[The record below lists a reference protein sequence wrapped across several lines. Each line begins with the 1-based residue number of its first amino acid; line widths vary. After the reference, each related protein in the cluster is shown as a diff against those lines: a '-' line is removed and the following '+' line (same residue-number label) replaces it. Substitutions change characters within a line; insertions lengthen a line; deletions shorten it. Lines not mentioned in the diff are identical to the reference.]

1 MKNCSTKNG
10 FNHETVM
17 FVSHQML
24 TFLHVFTAKHRSFPA
39 FLQLRESGLSH
50 LQLVVVHQNW
60 VYYDQKSPQ
69 RDWPHWF
76 LGKCFLCFFPSA
88 FKICHGV
95 T

>member
-10 FNHETVM
+10 FYHETVM

-60 VYYDQKSPQ
+60 VYYDQKSPS
-69 RDWPHWF
+69 RDWATLVSWQVF
-76 LGKCFLCFFPSA
+76 LMFLSICF
-88 FKICHGV
+88 
-95 T
+95 